1 MRTTPPPSTQPRAE
15 EAVSIDPRAVV
26 APDAEIAA
34 DVQIGPFAVI
44 GPQVRIG
51 PRSWIGPHAV
61 VNGPTVLGADNK
73 VFQFASIGEAP
84 QDMKYQGEPT
94 RLVVGDRNVFREY
107 VTVNRG
113 TVTGI
118 GETRIGNDNLL
129 LAYSHVAHDCVL
141 GNHIVLSNTVNLAG
155 HVELGDWV
163 IMGGYAGAHQFC
175 RIGAHAFIGN
185 NTSVIRDIPPY
196 VLATGH
202 PAEPRSVNVEGLKRR
217 GFSEE
222 QIRAIRN
229 AYRVLY
235 RSELALDE
243 ALAQLRAMAAEHGFL
258 GIFVDFISQSTRG
271 LAR

>member
-1 MRTTPPPSTQPRAE
+1 
-15 EAVSIDPRAVV
+15 VSIDPRAVV
-26 APDAEIAA
+26 SPGAQIAD
-34 DVQIGPFAVI
+34 DVEIGPFAVI
-44 GPQVRIG
+44 GAGVSIG
-51 PRSWIGPHAV
+51 PRSWVGPHAV

-84 QDMKYQGEPT
+84 QDKKYRGEPT

-113 TVTGI
+113 TVTGL

-129 LAYSHVAHDCVL
+129 LAYTHVAHDCVL
-141 GNHIVLSNTVNLAG
+141 GDNIVLSNAVNLAG

-163 IMGGYAGAHQFC
+163 IMGGYAGSHQFC

-202 PAEPRSVNVEGLKRR
+202 PAEPRSVNTEGLKRR
-217 GFSEE
+217 DFSEE
-222 QIRAIRN
+222 KIRAIRN
-229 AYRVLY
+229 AYRILY
-235 RSELALDE
+235 RSELKLEDAI
-243 ALAQLRAMAAEHGFL
+243 AQLRELATEQDCID
-258 GIFVDFISQSTRG
+258 IFVDFIAQSARG

>member
-1 MRTTPPPSTQPRAE
+1 M
-15 EAVSIDPRAVV
+15 SIDPRAVV
-26 APDAEIAA
+26 SPGAQVAE
-34 DVQIGPFAVI
+34 DVEIGPFAVI
-44 GPQVRIG
+44 GPEVSIG
-51 PRSWIGPHAV
+51 PRCWVGPHAV
-61 VNGPTVLGADNK
+61 INGPTVLGADNK
-73 VFQFASIGEAP
+73 VFQFASIGEAS
-84 QDMKYQGEPT
+84 QDKKYKGEPT
-94 RLVVGDRNVFREY
+94 RLLVGDRNTFREY
-107 VTVNRG
+107 VTVHRG

-141 GNHIVLSNTVNLAG
+141 GNNIILSNVVNLAG

-163 IMGGYAGAHQFC
+163 IMGGFAGAHQFS

-185 NTSVIRDIPPY
+185 NTSVIQDIPPY

-202 PAEPRSVNVEGLKRR
+202 PAEPRSVNIEGLKRR
-217 GFSEE
+217 DFSEE

-235 RSELALDE
+235 RSDLKLED
-243 ALAQLRAMAAEHGFL
+243 ALAQLRGMAAGHDCL
-258 GIFVDFISQSTRG
+258 AIFVDFFLQSKRG